1 MSSAKHVGTNCDP
14 WMRRVTRTALVLS
27 VGGGQ
32 MMPEQATPPAPERLG
47 IEVVSRYAPGAEGF
61 FRRWVGCTVAGQ
73 VVGFTVAAALAATQ
87 DVWRMSDYALVLGAG
102 ALEGAL
108 VGRGQAIA
116 MTRLQLPSRVVR
128 LWPLATS
135 IAAVVAWSI
144 GLIPSYVQRISVPSG
159 VAWPSAVVLALV
171 LLFSIPAQFLLLRTV
186 LPTAGQWIRFNAV
199 GWLLGISWTFA
210 PERLINANTPVV
222 SEIGVYAIAGA
233 LMATTVAIVTG
244 LCWLS
249 WLRVGSLQAAIP
261 NDPD

>member
-1 MSSAKHVGTNCDP
+1 MG
-14 WMRRVTRTALVLS
+14 RVSRTALVLS

-32 MMPEQATPPAPERLG
+32 MMPEQATQPAPERLG
-47 IEVVSRYAPGAEGF
+47 IEVVSRYASGGEGF

-73 VVGFTVAAALAATQ
+73 VAGFTVAAALAATQ
-87 DVWRMSDYALVLGAG
+87 DVWRMSDYALVLGAA

-144 GLIPSYVQRISVPSG
+144 GLIPSYVQRISLPSG

-171 LLFSIPAQFLLLRTV
+171 LLFSIPTAQFLLLRTV

-210 PERLINANTPVV
+210 PERLIKPDTPVV
-222 SEIGVYAIAGA
+222 SEIGVFAIAGA

-249 WLRVGSLQAAIP
+249 WLKVGSVQAARQ
-261 NDPD
+261 NDLD